1 MRDPLHW
8 MSVRYKLALL
18 FFAVCLLAFGVGGM
32 LVSHYARGA
41 LENEIRQR
49 LDFQCRAYS
58 SALDARLHLLTRRVE
73 DFASDGYIRDHLDRL
88 ESGPPAEERSRLQEE
103 LRRHLLENKLPLVSA
118 FQDLAVISDD
128 GRQMVSVQE
137 PPSPA
142 NLRAAELAV
151 RAEGDWYSGLVPPE
165 EGPGGGSFAIAAPVS
180 GLHEKRVIGRLIA
193 WVRPGV
199 WIAGALRGSAPES
212 EGEILAADLS
222 LSDRQGKRLFIPAA
236 FAGPDGPR
244 ESSEIA
250 RTGFGLRMEAP
261 GAAKETP
268 LPGASDSSYERSF
281 PIASSGWSVNVKLH
295 SSSALLPVEGLKSR
309 FLAMGIA
316 LAAFAGLL
324 LYFPLRFLARPLVRL
339 RDAALRIQEGAFQ
352 TRVDIES
359 EDEMGDLARAFN
371 HMAEA
376 VEERTRGME
385 QAACDLRAQRDR
397 INTVL
402 SSMQDAL
409 IVLDPA
415 GQPVF
420 SNEAARPFLERLGSK
435 DPMVLSHHL
444 CKEEPRPESCLH
456 CLFSADGTFRSC
468 MVDLGASVYEVHA
481 TPLPPDSSGRS
492 GKVLVGRNVTD
503 RISQDEREIHQ
514 ERLAVLGEVAAI
526 MAHELNNPLA
536 AISMFNQMVAEEL
549 PGDSPLKEHLDVIQR
564 NTATCK
570 QTIRQLLDYATGATP
585 EVGAIDL
592 DETIEEVVRFLRP
605 VSRRYGIESELDLGL
620 DGATI
625 TGDEIQVRQIF
636 INLLMN
642 AFQAMDGGGGNVRIS
657 TRREGEL
664 LLVDVTDSGPG
675 IPADSEEEIFRP
687 FFTTKPR
694 GEGTGLGLPTSRRIA
709 EMHGGGLELLHSEPG
724 RTTFRIRFRGRR
736 PKFEA

>member
-32 LVSHYARGA
+32 LVSNYARGA

-49 LDFQCRAYS
+49 LDFQCRAYA
-58 SALDARLHLLTRRVE
+58 SALDAGLHLLTRRVE

-88 ESGPPAEERSRLQEE
+88 ADAPSEEERRALEEE
-103 LRRHLLENKLPLVSA
+103 LRRHLAENKLPLVPA
-118 FQDLAVISDD
+118 FEDLAVVSQD
-128 GRQMVSVQE
+128 GGRMVSVTE
-137 PPSPA
+137 PPPQA
-142 NLRAAELAV
+142 HLRAAALASK
-151 RAEGDWYSGLVPPE
+151 AEGDWYSGLVPPE
-165 EGPGGGSFAIAAPVS
+165 EGAGGASFAIAAPVS
-180 GLHEKRVIGRLIA
+180 GLHEKQVIGRLIA

-199 WIAGALRGSAPES
+199 WIAGALRGSAPSPEDK
-212 EGEILAADLS
+212 ILAADLS
-222 LSDRQGKRLFIPAA
+222 LADRRGKRLIIPAA

-250 RTGFGLRMEAP
+250 RTGFGLRMAAAAP
-261 GAAKETP
+261 SREPAPPAATEDRY
-268 LPGASDSSYERSF
+268 SRSF
-281 PIASSGWSVNVKLH
+281 PIASSGWSVHVKLH
-295 SSSALLPVEGLKSR
+295 SGNALLPVEGLQSR

-316 LAAFAGLL
+316 LAAVAGLL

-339 RDAALRIQEGAFQ
+339 RDAARRIQEGAFQ
-352 TRVDIES
+352 TRVEIDS

-376 VEERTRGME
+376 VEERTQDME
-385 QAACDLRAQRDR
+385 QAARELRAQRDR

-409 IVLDPA
+409 IVLDPD

-420 SNEAARPFLERLGSK
+420 SNEAARPFLDRMGKK
-435 DPMVLSHHL
+435 DPMVSSHHL

-468 MVDLGASVYEVHA
+468 VVDLGASVFEVHA
-481 TPLPPDSSGRS
+481 TPLPPDPSGRS
-492 GKVLVGRNVTD
+492 GKVLVGRNITD
-503 RISQDEREIHQ
+503 RVTQDERQIHQ

-536 AISMFNQMVAEEL
+536 AISMFNQMVADDL
-549 PGDSPLKEHLDVIQR
+549 PEDSPLKEHLEVIQR
-564 NTATCK
+564 NTTTCK
-570 QTIRQLLDYATGATP
+570 QTIRELLDYATGATP
-585 EVGAIDL
+585 EVGTIDL
-592 DETIEEVVRFLRP
+592 DETIEEVVHFLMP
-605 VSRRYGIESELDLGL
+605 VSHRYGIECELELGL
-620 DGATI
+620 AGAVI
-625 TGDEIQVRQIF
+625 TGDEIQIRQIF

-642 AFQAMDGGGGNVRIS
+642 AFQAMDGGGGEIRIV
-657 TRREGEL
+657 TRRQGEL
-664 LLVDVTDSGPG
+664 LLVEVTDSGPG
-675 IPADSEEEIFRP
+675 IPAGSEEEIFRP

-724 RTTFRIRFRGRR
+724 RTTFRVRFRGRR
-736 PKFEA
+736 PRFEA

>member
-32 LVSHYARGA
+32 LVSNYARGA

-49 LDFQCRAYS
+49 LDFQCRAYA
-58 SALDARLHLLTRRVE
+58 SALGARLHLLTRRVE

-88 ESGPPAEERSRLQEE
+88 AAGPPEEERRLLEEE
-103 LRRHLLENKLPLVSA
+103 LRRHLVENKLPLVSA
-118 FQDLAVISDD
+118 FEDLAVVSQD
-128 GRQMVSVQE
+128 GGRIVSVKD
-137 PPSPA
+137 PPSQA
-142 NLRAAELAV
+142 HLRVAALAA
-151 RAEGDWYSGLVPPE
+151 RAEGDWYSGLVPPKD
-165 EGPGGGSFAIAAPVS
+165 GAGGASFAIAAPVS
-180 GLHEKRVIGRLIA
+180 GLHEKWVIGRLIA

-199 WIAGALRGSAPES
+199 WIAGALRGSAPEP
-212 EGEILAADLS
+212 EGRILAADLS
-222 LSDRQGKRLFIPAA
+222 LADRQGKRLFIPAA

-244 ESSEIA
+244 EDSEIA
-250 RTGFGLRMEAP
+250 RTGFGLRMEAAGSGKEP
-261 GAAKETP
+261 ALPAASEDRY
-268 LPGASDSSYERSF
+268 ARSF
-281 PIASSGWSVNVKLH
+281 PIASSGWSVHVKLH
-295 SSSALLPVEGLKSR
+295 SGNALLPVEGLQSR
-309 FLAMGIA
+309 FLGMGIA
-316 LAAFAGLL
+316 LAALAGLL

-339 RDAALRIQEGAFQ
+339 RDAARRIQEGAFQ
-352 TRVDIES
+352 TRVDIDS

-371 HMAEA
+371 HMAKA
-376 VEERTRGME
+376 VEERTQGME
-385 QAACDLRAQRDR
+385 QAARELRAQRDR

-409 IVLDPA
+409 IVLDPD
-415 GQPVF
+415 GEPVF
-420 SNEAARPFLERLGSK
+420 SNEAARPFLDRMGSK
-435 DPMVLSHHL
+435 DPMVSSHHL

-456 CLFSADGTFRSC
+456 CLFSGDGTFRSC
-468 MVDLGASVYEVHA
+468 VVDLGASVYEVHA
-481 TPLPPDSSGRS
+481 TPLPPDYSGRS
-492 GKVLVGRNVTD
+492 GKVLVGRNITD
-503 RISQDEREIHQ
+503 RISQDERQIHQ

-536 AISMFNQMVAEEL
+536 AISMFNQMVADDL
-549 PGDSPLKEHLDVIQR
+549 PGDSPLKEHLEVIQR

-570 QTIRQLLDYATGATP
+570 QTIGELLDYATGATP
-585 EVGAIDL
+585 EVGTIDL
-592 DETIEEVVRFLRP
+592 DETIEEVVHFLMP
-605 VSRRYGIESELDLGL
+605 VSHRYGIEIGMDLGL

-625 TGDEIQVRQIF
+625 TGDEIQIRQIF

-642 AFQAMDGGGGNVRIS
+642 AFQAMDGGGGEIRIS
-657 TRREGEL
+657 TRRQGEL
-664 LLVDVTDSGPG
+664 LYVEVTDSGPG
-675 IPADSEEEIFRP
+675 IPAGSEEEIFRP